1 MTLPVLITLLFLALG
16 PVAAAPAPAQA
27 SRSQYKVKI
36 QINVRIPMRDGVTM
50 SADIYRPDSP
60 GRFPAILLR
69 SYYGID
75 APGLIEQAAFF
86 AQRGY
91 VVVLSNCRGRFDSD
105 GVWNPYV
112 NDPKDGFDTQE
123 WVGQQPWCNGKI
135 GGFGLSYNGF
145 TQLMPAPL
153 RSRYMKCL
161 VPLICQQSNFGH
173 IYNDGVLQLNMVFTF
188 GLFASG
194 RIQQPTRLGINSPG
208 PGFLDYES
216 LFRALPLM
224 TALDDITPVP
234 HVKEWLKHDRYD
246 DYWKAYGI
254 KEKYGEI
261 DVPAYFVTGWYDNLL
276 HENFRNFQG
285 FRKSGRSEP
294 ARKGTK
300 MIVGP
305 WSHTAGVSPDSTGI
319 FNSRLRAPSISST
332 SISAGMTTG

>member
-1 MTLPVLITLLFLALG
+1 
-16 PVAAAPAPAQA
+16 
-27 SRSQYKVKI
+27 
-36 QINVRIPMRDGVTM
+36 
-50 SADIYRPDSP
+50 
-60 GRFPAILLR
+60 
-69 SYYGID
+69 
-75 APGLIEQAAFF
+75 
-86 AQRGY
+86 
-91 VVVLSNCRGRFDSD
+91 
-105 GVWNPYV
+105 
-112 NDPKDGFDTQE
+112 
-123 WVGQQPWCNGKI
+123 
-135 GGFGLSYNGF
+135 
-145 TQLMPAPL
+145 
-153 RSRYMKCL
+153 MKCL

-305 WSHTAGVSPDSTGI
+305 WSHTAGVKPGLDWDIQFPAAGTIDILDFHLRWYDQPWLKDLRTNVDQEPPLKLFVMGA
-319 FNSRLRAPSISST
+319 NRWRTRASRPRT
-332 SISAGMTTG
+332 